1 MKRPATALGVAAV
14 IGAAASVLFAA
25 EKAAPAPTAN
35 APVAFAVTIAELHQG
50 AVTGDDRAIPGDR
63 VLVIDAE
70 IGSITN
76 RLDSEEGFVAE
87 VELVGGR
94 WVGEDAVE
102 LYRVYAVFDGV
113 QFRDWFSRR
122 SATRLLPGDKILV
135 LCRYLGI
142 GVDYDEETPVAVL
155 EAFDLRRTQ

>member
-1 MKRPATALGVAAV
+1 MKRPATALCLAALIAV
-14 IGAAASVLFAA
+14 TAAPLFAA
-25 EKAAPAPTAN
+25 EKEAPAPTAN
-35 APVAFAVTIAELHQG
+35 APVAFAVTIAELHH
-50 AVTGDDRAIPGDR
+50 AAATGDDRSVPGDR
-63 VLVIDAE
+63 ALVIDAE

-76 RLDSEEGFVAE
+76 RLDSDEGFVAE

-102 LYRVYAVFDGV
+102 LYRAYVVFDGV

-122 SATRLLPGDKILV
+122 SASRLLPGDKILV